1 ILLKHVLNVT
11 RLLSCSFMILG
22 LGLPLASHGE
32 VNGIRERNAAIQS
45 QAADVTVTGTV
56 TDINGLPIPGVTV
69 SLPGTTVG
77 TATDLDGK
85 YSINVPEGSTLVFSF
100 IGYDSQSIPLGA
112 QSVIDVILKEDIS
125 SLEEVVVVGYGEQK
139 KVNLSGAVDNITS
152 KDLAA
157 LQVNTIGEALQGQ
170 LPG

>member
-1 ILLKHVLNVT
+1 MEKILLKHVLHVT

-32 VNGIRERNAAIQS
+32 VNGIKEGNAAIQS
-45 QAADVTVTGTV
+45 QAADTVTGTV

-69 SLPGTTVG
+69 LIPGTTVG

-100 IGYDSQSIPLGA
+100 IGYDSQSIPVGA

-125 SLEEVVVVGYGEQK
+125 SLE
-139 KVNLSGAVDNITS
+139 
-152 KDLAA
+152 
-157 LQVNTIGEALQGQ
+157 IGRASC
-170 LPG
+170 